1 MNGACNSIINF
12 DPAPWGPG
20 KWSKG
25 QRSFNFK
32 LQSQFKRF
40 FISNFVFV
48 LTNERYKFCC
58 LGHAPGVGLWGAG
71 GAEGSNIFFSNIVM
85 WYIKSTGMTSR
96 TEFKYNFHPWVK
108 LVTLGMRSKGQISL
122 NCG

>member
-25 QRSFNFK
+25 QRSFNFNYK
-32 LQSQFKRF
+32 VNLKDFLYQTLCLFSQNK
-40 FISNFVFV
+40 
-48 LTNERYKFCC
+48 RYKFCC
-58 LGHAPGVGLWGAG
+58 LGHAPGVGLCGAG
-71 GAEGSNIFFSNIVM
+71 GAEGSNNFFSNIVM
-85 WYIKSTGMTSR
+85 WYIKSTEMTRR
-96 TEFKYNFHPWVK
+96 TESKYNFHPWVK